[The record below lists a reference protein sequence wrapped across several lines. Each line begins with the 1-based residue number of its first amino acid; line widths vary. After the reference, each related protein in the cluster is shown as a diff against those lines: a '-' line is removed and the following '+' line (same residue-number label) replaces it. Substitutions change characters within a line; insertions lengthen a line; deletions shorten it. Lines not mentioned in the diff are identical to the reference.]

1 MQHEQQAISPPGKQI
16 QARLELLGWNQ
27 TDLAEVLEVP
37 NSVVSA
43 LISGRRSISIELDRT
58 LSAAFGDQIGYWLK
72 LETEFSLFAAESE
85 GTTNTDDVA
94 RRAEIYKRGP
104 IREMQRRGWIKQ
116 GGTIESLEAEIK
128 AFFGPPLTVST
139 RRSAKDVDLTPAQDA
154 WCHRAHQ
161 MATALQVGPFKE
173 GALDSAEAELR
184 KLAAYVSEAKRVSKV
199 LGSYGIRFVIVEP
212 VAGAKIDGAAF
223 WLNDKAPVIALSAR
237 FDRIDAFWF
246 TLMHEFSHIKNG
258 DSLSVDSEIVNET
271 GALSH
276 TEDSHEARANTEAAG
291 SLIPFEEIDSFVR
304 RMGPL
309 YSKDR
314 IIQFAHRVKIH
325 PGIIVGQLQHR
336 GELAY
341 SMHRDLLVKCRSNV
355 IDTALTD
362 GWGKTITPGVL

>member
-1 MQHEQQAISPPGKQI
+1 MQDEQVPISSPGKQI
-16 QARLELLGWNQ
+16 QTRLELLGWNQ
-27 TDLAEVLEVP
+27 TDLSEVLEVP
-37 NSVVSA
+37 NSVISA
-43 LISGRRSISIELDRT
+43 LIGGRRAISIELDRA
-58 LSAAFGDQIGYWLK
+58 LSAAFGDKVGYWLK
-72 LETEFSLFAAESE
+72 LETEFSLFSAGSE
-85 GTTNTDDVA
+85 GAPNTTEVT
-94 RRAEIYKRGP
+94 RRAELYKRGP

-116 GGTIESLEAEIK
+116 TSDLEELEEEVK
-128 AFFGPPLTVST
+128 AFFTPSLSVAT
-139 RRSAKDVDLTPAQDA
+139 RRASADVQLTPAQDA

-161 MATALQVGPFKE
+161 MATALQVSLFKDE
-173 GALDSAEAELR
+173 NLAAADKELR
-184 KLAAYVSEAKRVSKV
+184 KLAAYISETKRLSKV
-199 LGSYGIRFVIVEP
+199 LSSYGIRFVVVEP

-237 FDRIDAFWF
+237 FDRVDAFWF

-258 DSLSVDSEIVNET
+258 DALSVDSEIVGDN
-271 GALSH
+271 GALAH
-276 TEDSHEARANTEAAG
+276 TDDRHEARANKEAAE
-291 SLIPFEEIDSFVR
+291 SLIAPEEIDSFIR

-336 GELAY
+336 GEIAY
-341 SMHRDLLVKCRSNV
+341 SMHRDLLVKCRTNV

>member
-1 MQHEQQAISPPGKQI
+1 MQDELRSINPPGKEI

-43 LISGRRSISIELDRT
+43 LVSGRRSISIDLDRA
-58 LSAAFGDQIGYWLK
+58 LAAAFGDKVGYWLK
-72 LETEFSLFAAESE
+72 LETEFSLFAAEA
-85 GTTNTDDVA
+85 GGLANTDQVA
-94 RRAEIYKRGP
+94 RRAKIYMRGP
-104 IREMQRRGWIKQ
+104 IREMQRRGWIRQ
-116 GGTIESLEAEIK
+116 TSTIEELESEVS
-128 AFFGPPLTVST
+128 AFFGPALSVAT
-139 RRSAKDVDLTPAQDA
+139 RRSYIDVQLTPAQDA

-161 MATALQVGPFKE
+161 MATALQVAPYEESK
-173 GALDSAEAELR
+173 LSSAEAELR
-184 KLAAYVSEAKRVSKV
+184 RLAAYVSETKRVSKV
-199 LGSYGIRFVIVEP
+199 LASYGIRFVVVEP

-223 WLNDKAPVIALSAR
+223 WLNDRAPVIAISTR

-246 TLMHEFSHIKNG
+246 TVMHEFSHIKNG
-258 DSLSVDSEIVNET
+258 DSLSVDNEIVSES
-271 GALSH
+271 GAPTH
-276 TEDSHEARANTEAAG
+276 TDDSHEARANLEAAG
-291 SLIPFEEIDSFVR
+291 LLIPREEIDSFVR

-314 IIQFAHRVKIH
+314 IVQFAHRVKIH

-336 GELAY
+336 GEVAY